1 MSDKN
6 AEFDNTFS
14 NTVVNFLG
22 TIIRTGERAVVVF
35 FVGMKNAVEHGT
47 PSMLGFMS
55 AVLPLITPAPVAG
68 MTAISLMNF
77 FVWDAWQA
85 WTMAVALE
93 IAGFVLWV
101 SLTETLMADGWK
113 GTVMQ
118 YFFAGAVVVYQGI
131 LISVNAVLAA
141 IEGANDTYVLIL
153 LLLSLLPALGSIS
166 YGYRNSKIE
175 QKFESRRK
183 EEKADKEKEKQ
194 AKREEKELKLRY
206 AKDVPYTGFTEIRR
220 PKIEH
225 TCEECGKSFKSS
237 SVRAKYCSNA
247 CKQASY
253 RKSH

>member
-1 MSDKN
+1 MSDRN

-14 NTVVNFLG
+14 NTVVNFVG
-22 TIIRTGERAVVVF
+22 TLIRTVERAVVVF

-55 AVLPLITPAPVAG
+55 AVLPLVTPAPVAG

-77 FVWDAWQA
+77 FIWDAWQA

-118 YFFAGAVVVYQGI
+118 YFFAGAVLVYQGI
-131 LISVNAVLAA
+131 LVTVNAVLAA
-141 IEGANDTYVLIL
+141 VDGADETYVVIL

-166 YGYRNSKIE
+166 YGYRNNKIE
-175 QKFESRRK
+175 EKFESRRK
-183 EEKADKEKEKQ
+183 EEKADKEKERQ

-206 AKDVPYTGFTEIRR
+206 ASETKFTGFTEDRR
-220 PKIEH
+220 PKVEH
-225 TCEECGKSFKSS
+225 VCQECSKSFKSS
-237 SVRAKYCSNA
+237 SIKAKYCSNA
-247 CKQASY
+247 CKQKSY